1 MLLEVCK
8 TVKENYVMDMLK
20 VIPLFIYFYFS
31 LNKLRCLRVLHFSNS
46 NLVFRCDCICMVLDC
61 RIIFILQVVSSR
73 RQMLES
79 GFTWCVLCMCL
90 VLHLV
95 KLTSCRA

>member
-1 MLLEVCK
+1 M
-8 TVKENYVMDMLK
+8 YVLK
-20 VIPLFIYFYFS
+20 VIFIFVYFYFS
-31 LNKLRCLRVLHFSNS
+31 LNKLLYLKMLHFSNS
-46 NLVFRCDCICMVLDC
+46 NEVFRCDCICMVLDC